1 MTNAFEATL
10 RGHAVAPIRRDRVST
25 LQVNLGKRC
34 NQACRHCHVDAS
46 PSRTE
51 AAATDVIDRIV
62 WLLERSPNIHTV
74 DITGGAPELHPNF
87 RSLVR
92 SVRALDRHV
101 MDRCNLTILSE
112 PGQEHTAQ
120 FLAEHRVE
128 VVASLPCYGPVNVDQ
143 QRGDGVF
150 EASIVGIQQL
160 NALGYGHPDSPLKL
174 NLVYN
179 PLGPTLPPSQEQLER
194 AYKRRLWEDFGLR
207 FNALYTITNMPIAR
221 FRRDLDRKG
230 ELTHYLDVL
239 RSAFNPAAVDGVMCR
254 SMLSVGY
261 DGRLFDCD
269 FNQMLD
275 MDIGRTIWTI
285 DSLGE
290 EVSESVRTDTHCLG
304 CTAGAGSSCGG
315 ALQ

>member
-1 MTNAFEATL
+1 MC
-10 RGHAVAPIRRDRVST
+10 IRDS
-25 LQVNLGKRC
+25 
-34 NQACRHCHVDAS
+34 
-46 PSRTE
+46 
-51 AAATDVIDRIV
+51 
-62 WLLERSPNIHTV
+62 IHTV

-128 VVASLPCYGPVNVDQ
+128 VVASLPCYGPINVDQ

-275 MDIGRTIWTI
+275 MDIGRTL
-285 DSLGE
+285 SLI
-290 EVSESVRTDTHCLG
+290 HI
-304 CTAGAGSSCGG
+304 
-315 ALQ
+315 